1 MSDHGGVE
9 EDSSVLS
16 RAASEPDAV
25 VAWGP
30 EADDVADV
38 RLGSDV
44 LPLVVMLH
52 GGFWRPGYDRSHV
65 RPRTEAIAAAGWT
78 VAAPEYRRLPGRP
91 DATVDDVRAAV
102 RILPVELRGR
112 FDGRV
117 IVMGHSAGGHLALWA
132 ASAAPAPGLIATIAL
147 APVADLLGA
156 DREHLGDGA
165 VAAFL
170 GGRAS
175 ARPDLDPVR
184 TVSSAAPVLLLH
196 GVDDETVP
204 LSQSHAY
211 VVAHPHASLHEL
223 RGAGHLAVIDPLSSA
238 WLTVLSVLEAVTAF
252 RPGW

>member
-1 MSDHGGVE
+1 MEH
-9 EDSSVLS
+9 SSYLS
-16 RAASEPDAV
+16 RAASAPDAV

-52 GGFWRPGYDRSHV
+52 GGFWRPDYDRIHV
-65 RPRTEAIAAAGWT
+65 RPMTEAIAAAGWT

-91 DATVDDVRAAV
+91 DPTVDDVRAAL

-156 DREHLGDGA
+156 DRERLGDGA
-165 VAAFL
+165 VGAFL
-170 GGRAS
+170 GGPAS
-175 ARPDLDPVR
+175 ARPDLDPAR
-184 TVSSAAPVLLLH
+184 TVSSAMPVVLLH
-196 GVDDETVP
+196 GVEDETVP

-211 VVAHPHASLHEL
+211 VVAHPHAVLHEVP
-223 RGAGHLAVIDPLSSA
+223 GAGHLAVIDPLSPAWPSMLAALKELSA
-238 WLTVLSVLEAVTAF
+238 T
-252 RPGW
+252 